1 MFKKAYKISLEI
13 HEASL
18 NYPKHEQVS
27 GLADQMRRA
36 SKGICANIAEGYGKQ
51 SISKAEFKRFI
62 VMAIGSAD
70 EMRVWLR
77 YCHDLGYLDQRQWQQ
92 WRNTCQDAIRFA
104 QKLGLT
110 PLLPICLQSSV
121 LCPLNGRGAF
131 CKPLKVD

>member
-1 MFKKAYKISLEI
+1 MRSNERSARSIASFEDLEVFKKAYKISLEI
-13 HEASL
+13 HKASL
-18 NYPKHEQVS
+18 NYPKHEQQC

-77 YCHDLGYLDQRQWQQ
+77 YCHDLGYLDQVQWQQ
-92 WRNTCQDAIRFA
+92 WRDLYRDIA
-104 QKLGLT
+104 KMLSGLHK
-110 PLLPICLQSSV
+110 SW
-121 LCPLNGRGAF
+121 G
-131 CKPLKVD
+131 